1 MTHLIVG
8 VAGGFLQEAAP
19 AAECGFSTIACGRTD
34 IREQGLAPTPS
45 RMFDKKDPHMKTLF
59 ARTTLAVALMGL
71 SLLTACTQEQQ
82 NKISR
87 DIQNWTG
94 TNGVMEVYAGDKVVR
109 RFLKVDKVSTALG
122 TDDGKPR
129 AYRYGYGVLDENL
142 NMVADPGEKKVYFEV
157 SDYSNTVFFENPR

>member
-1 MTHLIVG
+1 MNRLTLTL
-8 VAGGFLQEAAP
+8 A
-19 AAECGFSTIACGRTD
+19 
-34 IREQGLAPTPS
+34 GLAV
-45 RMFDKKDPHMKTLF
+45 L
-59 ARTTLAVALMGL
+59 L
-71 SLLTACTQEQQ
+71 SACTQEQQ

-122 TDDGKPR
+122 TDDKTPR

-142 NMVADPGEKKVYFEV
+142 NMQVDPGEKKVYFEV
-157 SDYSNTVFFENPR
+157 SDYSDTVFFENPH